1 MNNEPSSRDW
11 FDEDLSD
18 EAAFA
23 IHLFLERF
31 TYNFEGVYYGQ
42 IRRYLKDNSSVNHLP
57 TDQSTNNNNDDQFD
71 EEQESNNPF

>member
-11 FDEDLSD
+11 FDEELSD
-18 EAAFA
+18 EAAYA

-42 IRRYLKDNSSVNHLP
+42 IRRHLKDNRAKNALVTEL
-57 TDQSTNNNNDDQFD
+57 STNNNDDQCD
-71 EEQESNNPF
+71 QEQESNNPF

>member
-11 FDEDLSD
+11 FDEELSD
-18 EAAFA
+18 EAAYA

-42 IRRYLKDNSSVNHLP
+42 IRRHLKDNRAKNALVTEL
-57 TDQSTNNNNDDQFD
+57 STNNNDHQCDR
-71 EEQESNNPF
+71 EQESNNPF